1 MIKKVLLLI
10 SLTLSFLS
18 YSQEIELGLSNEDK
32 KKLKKQSDSLQQ
44 VLAKEDLPL
53 KDLIESTLG
62 LAQNRY
68 LSGDDDQA
76 RDLILK
82 ADSIAIEMK
91 DTLYLAVTNRSKS
104 IISSLEGDFKSA
116 LKYGKIAL
124 KYGKIAHN
132 NPKDLTVQINE
143 LYKMISNSYSSTNN
157 YGKATE
163 ALLKSM
169 NYLPKKND
177 TLAKQL
183 KIDAL
188 NELGYIYSEVENN
201 VAAIQHLKEALE
213 LENEI
218 DDAYGK
224 ANTYN
229 AIAIIYSKQKD
240 EKKALEYYDL
250 AKKIYLEIKDYGGL
264 AAALNNIGI
273 SYYELK
279 DYNKAEELLKE
290 SIELCAKLNPN
301 TYIYSDSHLYLGK
314 SYIAQGKLDL
324 GLLNINKSTEIAT
337 KLNIPTLIIDNL
349 LVKAEVAERNKDQGK
364 ALEYLNESLN
374 LTGSTETVE
383 LKQRVYKKLS
393 DAYKDLNNEK
403 SLYFLEKYNTIKD
416 SVFNVQKMNQI
427 EALKAEF
434 NYLKVK
440 ADLKS
445 KDTALALA
453 EEKEKASTT
462 KFILL
467 TIMASLLLTS
477 LVVITLRQ
485 KKLIKTRKEMWA
497 AQKDVMALK
506 QENSNKEI
514 EYKNKQITDFAIH
527 ISEKNDLLE
536 HIKQKIKKLDIPN
549 AKTASQINDV
559 ILFIN
564 DDINQNKEKVQLY
577 SEIDETTDSFNHK
590 LTSLYPNLTEKE
602 RRIATLVRL
611 SHTSKQI
618 SLQLNITPASVDNYR
633 SSLRKKMNIPK
644 GNTLAKFIKSI

>member
-1 MIKKVLLLI
+1 MIKKVFLLIILLL
-10 SLTLSFLS
+10 SFFT
-18 YSQEIELGLSNEDK
+18 YSQELTEEDK
-32 KKLKKQSDSLQQ
+32 KILQRKSDSLQKI
-44 VLAKEDLPL
+44 LAKDDISQKEIIDN
-53 KDLIESTLG
+53 TLN
-62 LAQNRY
+62 LAQISH
-68 LSGDDDQA
+68 LSGDFDKA
-76 RDLILK
+76 RSLIIEAHK
-82 ADSIAIEMK
+82 IAVNAK
-91 DTLYLAVTNRSKS
+91 DTLYLGATNKAKAVLSVYKGEFKAS
-104 IISSLEGDFKSA
+104 IN
-116 LKYGKIAL
+116 YGKKAL
-124 KYGKIAHN
+124 EYFKAAHN
-132 NPKDLTVQINE
+132 NPKDLTLQINSI
-143 LYKMISNSYSSTNN
+143 YKLISDSYSYTNN

-163 ALLKSM
+163 ALLKSQ
-169 NYLPKKND
+169 NYIPKDND

-183 KIDAL
+183 EIDAL
-188 NELGYIYSEVENN
+188 NSLGFIYSEVENN
-201 VAAIQHLKEALE
+201 IAAIQHLKEALE
-213 LENEI
+213 LENQI
-218 DDAYGK
+218 DDKYGK

-250 AKKIYLEIKDYGGL
+250 AKKIYIEIEDYGGL
-264 AAALNNIGI
+264 AATLNNIGI

-290 SIELCAKLNPN
+290 SIELCNKINPN
-301 TYIYSDSHLYLGK
+301 SYIYSDSHLYLGK
-314 SYIAQGKLDL
+314 TYIAQDRLDL
-324 GLLNINKSTEIAT
+324 GLINITKSTEIAT
-337 KLNIPTLIIDNL
+337 RLNIPTLIIDNL
-349 LVKAEVAERNKDQGK
+349 LVKAEVAEKNKNQGK
-364 ALEYLNESLN
+364 VLEYLNESLN

-393 DAYKDLNNEK
+393 DAYKNLNNEK
-403 SLYFLEKYNTIKD
+403 SIYFLEKYNTIKD

-440 ADLKS
+440 ADLKN
-445 KDTALALA
+445 KDAALALA
-453 EEKEKASTT
+453 QEKEKASTT

-467 TIMASLLLTS
+467 VIIASLLLSS
-477 LVVITLRQ
+477 LVIITLRQ

-536 HIKQKIKKLDIPN
+536 HIKQKIKRLDIPN